1 MRLSISLKILS
12 GYLILAVFLVAASWH
27 ALSYLHRVS
36 ETSQTILNQ
45 SVQATTAIGGM
56 QTAMSSL
63 EQCADIY
70 PESPSPGILN
80 LFQFYRRQFEQ
91 GLLRVSLAPV
101 DGRRLE
107 DLRASYARYLEQFE
121 LQIELVGTGRVL
133 EAKNRAAT
141 VLGPQAG
148 HIQGLLDTLHLAA
161 QRTLD
166 AELISLR
173 GFSSGV
179 STAVFF
185 TSLFGVLCGLAAV
198 ILTALQLNGGIR
210 KLKEATFMVGKGNF
224 DLNLGLRTGDA
235 LEDLA
240 RCFEVMAQKLKMS
253 EQLCLDASPLTYLP
267 GNIAIERALT
277 DRIKRDV
284 RFALC
289 YIDLDDF
296 KAFNDH
302 YGYARGSEVIKAVAD
317 LLAVVRGEVGGEN
330 DFIGHIGG
338 DDFVVITDDERAED
352 ICAHIIQRFDALIP
366 DFYSEE
372 DRARGYIIGVDRYGQ
387 TRQFPLMTISIAVV
401 SDARRDIHSPA
412 EIARVAAEIK
422 DYVKTRP
429 GSNYHIDRRQRP
441 R

>member
-12 GYLILAVFLVAASWH
+12 GYLILAVFLVGASWH
-27 ALSYLHRVS
+27 ALLYLHRVS
-36 ETSQTILNQ
+36 ETSQLILNQ
-45 SVQATTAIGGM
+45 SVQATTAIRGL

-63 EQCADIY
+63 EQCAEIY
-70 PESPSPGILN
+70 PESPSPGVLN
-80 LFQFYRRQFEQ
+80 LFQYYRRQFDQ
-91 GLLRVSLAPV
+91 GLLRASVHLPGST
-101 DGRRLE
+101 RLDE
-107 DLRASYARYLEQFE
+107 LRSGYALYLDQFE
-121 LQIELVGTGRVL
+121 QQIELVAGGRAG
-133 EAKNRAAT
+133 EAKKRAAT

-148 HIQGLLDTLHLAA
+148 HLHGLLDTLHLAA

-185 TSLFGVLCGLAAV
+185 TSLFGVLCGLVAV

-240 RCFEVMAQKLKMS
+240 KSFEAMAQKLKMS

-317 LLAVVRGEVGGEN
+317 LLAAVRGEVGGEN

-338 DDFVVITDDERAED
+338 DDFVFITEDERAEA
-352 ICAHIIQRFDALIP
+352 ICRHVIQRFDAMIP
-366 DFYSEE
+366 EFYSEE
-372 DRARGYIIGVDRYGQ
+372 DRRQGFITGIDRYGQ

-422 DYVKTRP
+422 DFVKTRP
-429 GSNYHIDRRQRP
+429 GSNYHLDRRERA